1 MREGDGCGESW
12 GITMGMEMGEEK
24 DGGGLMKK
32 GKAVNFSQIIDGNNV
47 FEDIRVKIVR
57 DADSFS

>member
-1 MREGDGCGESW
+1 
-12 GITMGMEMGEEK
+12 MGMEMGEEK

-47 FEDIRVKIVR
+47 FEDIRVEIVR